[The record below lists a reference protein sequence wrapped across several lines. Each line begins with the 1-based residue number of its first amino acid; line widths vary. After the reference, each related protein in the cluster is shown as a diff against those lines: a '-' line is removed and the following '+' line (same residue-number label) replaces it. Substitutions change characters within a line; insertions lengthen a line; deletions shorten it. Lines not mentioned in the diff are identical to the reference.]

1 MATVDETLEYL
12 RSETESLRKDMNAG
26 FWDLRSE
33 MNAGFGGVRADVA
46 ADRAQVAGLHRQVMA
61 VLGGFMIGLLGLLA
75 AVVAQL

>member
-1 MATVDETLEYL
+1 
-12 RSETESLRKDMNAG
+12 MNR
-26 FWDLRSE
+26 FSDLRSE
-33 MNAGFGGVRADVA
+33 MNAGFGGVRANMA

>member
-1 MATVDETLEYL
+1 
-12 RSETESLRKDMNAG
+12 
-26 FWDLRSE
+26 
-33 MNAGFGGVRADVA
+33 MNAGFGGVRADMA